1 MSDAI
6 DTGQAADAALASEVT
21 FDRVR
26 AAAQRLA
33 GVAHRTP
40 VLTSTTVN
48 RCLGAEVF
56 FKGECFQ
63 RVGAFKFRGAYNALA
78 ALDEGARTRGVL
90 TYSSGNHAQAV
101 ALASRLLGI
110 PAVIV
115 MPSDAPRVKL
125 DATRGYLEGTRGE
138 VVIYDRAT
146 TTRETLGARLAEERG
161 LTIIPPYDHPDV
173 IAGQGTC
180 AMELF
185 EQAGEL
191 DALYVCVGGG
201 GLLSGCA
208 TAARAMRPACEV
220 VGAEPALADDAAHSF
235 ASRTLHTVHN
245 PATIADGAR
254 TPSLGRYTFPIVLER
269 VDRFVTVSEAEIARA
284 AIFVMQRM
292 KAVVEPSGALGVAAV
307 FQDAA
312 RDPGS
317 LREKRV
323 GVVLSGGNLDLAMV
337 PELQRLG
344 AE

>member
-1 MSDAI
+1 M
-6 DTGQAADAALASEVT
+6 GLVREVT

-40 VLTSTTVN
+40 VLTSATVD

-63 RVGAFKFRGAYNALA
+63 RVGAFKFRGAYNALS
-78 ALDEGARTRGVL
+78 ALDAGARTRGVL

-115 MPSDAPRVKL
+115 MPSDAPAVKL
-125 DATRGYLEGTRGE
+125 AATRGYLAGTPGE
-138 VVIYDRAT
+138 VVIYNRAE
-146 TTRETLGARLAEERG
+146 TTREELGAQLASERG
-161 LTIIPPYDHPDV
+161 LTVIPPYDHPDV

-208 TAARAMRPACEV
+208 TTAKAMRPSCAV
-220 VGAEPALADDAAHSF
+220 IGAEPAMADDAARSF
-235 ASRTLHTVHN
+235 ATRSLHSVRD

-254 TPSLGRYTFPIVLER
+254 TPSLGRYTFSVVLER
-269 VDRFVTVSEAEIARA
+269 VDRFVTVSEGEIAKA
-284 AIFVMQRM
+284 AVFVMERM
-292 KAVVEPSGALGVAAV
+292 KAVVEPSGALGVAAL

-312 RDPGS
+312 RDPEA
-317 LREKRV
+317 LRGRRV
-323 GVVLSGGNLDLAMV
+323 GVVLSGGNLDLAMM
-337 PELQRLG
+337 PELRRL
-344 AE
+344 AEG